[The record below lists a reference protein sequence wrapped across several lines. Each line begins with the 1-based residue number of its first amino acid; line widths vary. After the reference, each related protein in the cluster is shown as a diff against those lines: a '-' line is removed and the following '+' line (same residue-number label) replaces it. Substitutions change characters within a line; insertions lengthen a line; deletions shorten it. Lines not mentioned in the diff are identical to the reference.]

1 MNCPNC
7 GSHVSDGSLF
17 CQNCGTKI
25 EATPEPGMDNQSGS
39 YTQSDNFGQPEQQ
52 DFNQQSYEQQ
62 NYGQQNYGQPVY
74 GQQNYGGNQFMNPQY
89 KTRSIALCIIFSII
103 TCGIYAWYWLYK
115 INEEVN
121 DLAGEPNATSG
132 GLVILFSIITCNI
145 YMWFWLYKMGDR
157 VGVIKQKMNRPAGSD
172 SVLYLI
178 LAIFGLNIV
187 AFALMQDAI
196 NSAIEAGA

>member
-1 MNCPNC
+1 
-7 GSHVSDGSLF
+7 
-17 CQNCGTKI
+17 
-25 EATPEPGMDNQSGS
+25 
-39 YTQSDNFGQPEQQ
+39 
-52 DFNQQSYEQQ
+52 
-62 NYGQQNYGQPVY
+62 
-74 GQQNYGGNQFMNPQY
+74 MNPQY

-103 TCGIYAWYWLYK
+103 TCGIYGWYWLYK
-115 INEEVN
+115 INEEIN

-132 GLVILFSIITCNI
+132 GLVILFSILTCNI

-187 AFALMQDAI
+187 AFALMQDAV
-196 NSAIEAGA
+196 NNAIEAGV